1 MELSDSCPR
10 NEDNLHCSDH
20 IAQIA
25 SLVSCLLSILFT
37 KFSSKYSKFMQIFP
51 YASQILLKILSSC
64 RCECFY
70 LISNNCWDPGDPI
83 CCVNLPTR
91 DLAQAVDLQTYS
103 GHGWRLVEDYWRV
116 SPVIFSVRIV
126 QYSPKSLQTR
136 GCRPAVSV
144 LN

>member
-37 KFSSKYSKFMQIFP
+37 KLKFFICVQFSSKYSKFMQIFP
-51 YASQILLKILSSC
+51 YASQILPKILSSC
-64 RCECFY
+64 PSECFY
-70 LISNNCWDPGDPI
+70 LISSNCPDPRDPI

-103 GHGWRLVEDYWRV
+103 GHGWGLAEDYWRV
-116 SPVIFSVRIV
+116 SPVIFSVRII
-126 QYSPKSLQTR
+126 QYSPKSLPTR
-136 GCRPAVSV
+136 G
-144 LN
+144 